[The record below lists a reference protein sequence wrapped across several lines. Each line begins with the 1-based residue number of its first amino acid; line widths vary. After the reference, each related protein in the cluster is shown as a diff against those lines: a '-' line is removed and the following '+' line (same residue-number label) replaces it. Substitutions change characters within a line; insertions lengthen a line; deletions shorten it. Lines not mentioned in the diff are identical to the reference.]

1 MNEKELKEII
11 ILLKNQ
17 GWQPLICDTPVPYYD
32 NPVACGIP
40 TAVGDLT
47 GENVL
52 LPKEIL
58 SMHPE
63 FMVTVT
69 GDSMKDADIEKG
81 DIVKVVAAD
90 HFYDSDIVLV
100 CIDGEMT
107 LKVYCEDEDGNP
119 WLVPQNEA
127 YDAFPLKD
135 KVGVRIVGK
144 VTEIFKQVRRVPSR
158 TLMKCI
164 RKAKEKMVPA
174 REFTQ
179 LQVSRT
185 IRELAQVITIGRL
198 WYAVYRVMVDLNI
211 IREQDYDG
219 FCQMVAEEV
228 PDHQHLPNRVE
239 MQRLAVQSFAKPT
252 SRWKNNDAPVTGKRF
267 VNYMLI
273 VEKTKE
279 LLGA

>member
-11 ILLKNQ
+11 ILLKEQ

-32 NPVACGIP
+32 NPVVCGIP
-40 TAVGDLT
+40 TAVGDLI

-185 IRELAQVITIGRL
+185 IRELAQMITIGRL

>member
-40 TAVGDLT
+40 TAVGDLI

-185 IRELAQVITIGRL
+185 IRELAQMITIGRL

>member
-11 ILLKNQ
+11 ILLKEQ
-17 GWQPLICDTPVPYYD
+17 GWQPLLCDTPVPYYD
-32 NPVACGIP
+32 NPVVCGIP
-40 TAVGDLT
+40 TAVGDLI

-164 RKAKEKMVPA
+164 RKAKEKMMPA

-228 PDHQHLPNRVE
+228 PNHQHLPNRVE

-279 LLGA
+279 LLGT

>member
-32 NPVACGIP
+32 NPVVCGIP
-40 TAVGDLT
+40 TAVGDLI

-185 IRELAQVITIGRL
+185 IRELAQMITIGRL

>member
-11 ILLKNQ
+11 ILLKEQ

-32 NPVACGIP
+32 NPVVCGIP
-40 TAVGDLT
+40 TAVGDLI

>member
-11 ILLKNQ
+11 ILLKEQ
-17 GWQPLICDTPVPYYD
+17 GWQPLLCDTPVPYYD
-32 NPVACGIP
+32 NPVVCGIP
-40 TAVGDLT
+40 TAVGDLI

-164 RKAKEKMVPA
+164 RKAKEKMMPA

-279 LLGA
+279 LLGT

>member
-11 ILLKNQ
+11 ILLKEQ
-17 GWQPLICDTPVPYYD
+17 GWQPLLCDTPVPYYD
-32 NPVACGIP
+32 NPVVCGIP
-40 TAVGDLT
+40 TAVGDLI

-144 VTEIFKQVRRVPSR
+144 VKEIFKQVRRVPSR

>member
-1 MNEKELKEII
+1 M
-11 ILLKNQ
+11 
-17 GWQPLICDTPVPYYD
+17 
-32 NPVACGIP
+32 
-40 TAVGDLT
+40 
-47 GENVL
+47 
-52 LPKEIL
+52 
-58 SMHPE
+58 
-63 FMVTVT
+63 
-69 GDSMKDADIEKG
+69 
-81 DIVKVVAAD
+81 
-90 HFYDSDIVLV
+90 
-100 CIDGEMT
+100 
-107 LKVYCEDEDGNP
+107 
-119 WLVPQNEA
+119 
-127 YDAFPLKD
+127 
-135 KVGVRIVGK
+135 
-144 VTEIFKQVRRVPSR
+144 TEIFKQVRRVPSR

-164 RKAKEKMVPA
+164 RKAKEKMMPA

-279 LLGA
+279 LLGT